1 MSPPA
6 SATTQR
12 IHHDESD
19 DLGNMH
25 PRCIQHLRRLDNIE
39 GRLETLEETCEDLKR
54 LPAQVA
60 SIATTLRIQTA
71 ILAAIAAP
79 IIYTLVTKVIEK
91 LIP

>member
-12 IHHDESD
+12 IHHEID
-19 DLGNMH
+19 DLENMN

-39 GRLETLEETCEDLKR
+39 GRLETLEDTCEDLKR

-79 IIYTLVTKVIEK
+79 IIYTLVSKLFEK

>member
-12 IHHDESD
+12 IHHEID
-19 DLGNMH
+19 DLENMN

-39 GRLETLEETCEDLKR
+39 GRLETLEDTCEDLKR

-79 IIYTLVTKVIEK
+79 IIYVLVTKILDKVI
-91 LIP
+91 P

>member
-12 IHHDESD
+12 IHHVDLD
-19 DLGNMH
+19 DLENMH
-25 PRCIQHLRRLDNIE
+25 PRCVQHLRRLDNIE
-39 GRLETLEETCEDLKR
+39 GRLETLEDTCEDLKR

-79 IIYTLVTKVIEK
+79 IIYVLVTKILDKVI
-91 LIP
+91 P

>member
-12 IHHDESD
+12 IHAEID
-19 DLGNMH
+19 DLENLH
-25 PRCIQHLRRLDNIE
+25 PRCVQHLRRLDNIE
-39 GRLETLEETCEDLKR
+39 GRLETLEDTCEGLKK

-60 SIATTLRIQTA
+60 TISTTLRIQTA

-79 IIYTLVTKVIEK
+79 IIYTLVSKLFEK

>member
-12 IHHDESD
+12 IHHEID
-19 DLGNMH
+19 DLENMN

-39 GRLETLEETCEDLKR
+39 GRLETLEDTCEDLKL

-79 IIYTLVTKVIEK
+79 IIYVLVTKILDKVI
-91 LIP
+91 P

>member
-12 IHHDESD
+12 IHDASD
-19 DLGNMH
+19 DLENMH

-39 GRLETLEETCEDLKR
+39 NRLETLEDTCEGLKH

-60 SIATTLRIQTA
+60 SIDNTLKIMTGL
-71 ILAAIAAP
+71 LAAIAAP
-79 IIYTLVTKVIEK
+79 VVYVLVTKIVEK
-91 LIP
+91 IIS